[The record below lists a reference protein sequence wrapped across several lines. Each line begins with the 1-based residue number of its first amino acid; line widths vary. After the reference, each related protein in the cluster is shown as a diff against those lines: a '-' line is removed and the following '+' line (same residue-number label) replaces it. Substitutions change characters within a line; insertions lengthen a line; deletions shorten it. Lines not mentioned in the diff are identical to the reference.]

1 MRVATR
7 ETVSMEGDVEVHTSF
22 CLGLLAGR
30 AKLLLAGS
38 FRQGASGTFKCSA
51 AV

>member
-1 MRVATR
+1 MRIATS
-7 ETVSMEGDVEVHTSF
+7 ETVSMEGDSKYTPLF
-22 CLGLLAGR
+22 AWGYWLG

-38 FRQGASGTFKCSA
+38 FRQGASGTFKCST